1 MFAVNPTEPLLRY
14 IRSVRPD
21 LAIDESMSVN
31 VLADLVCDISGTPSC
46 RGDSV
51 GSDGADGSASHVAPP
66 YAAEPGKP
74 DAGGAST
81 AVTMSWVEMTVRQ
94 TIEAERE
101 KEREFWIEIIAQLL
115 AAEQRKAS
123 AIERR
128 LDDVER
134 RSSLEAQF
142 HDLEIRLDARM
153 LARDEEKRG
162 PCGERGPAGPQG
174 DRGAKGEPGRD
185 AAKIAGW
192 ELDAENYLAHPVMSD
207 GTRGAALDLRPMLQ
221 QFLTDTKL

>member
-1 MFAVNPTEPLLRY
+1 
-14 IRSVRPD
+14 
-21 LAIDESMSVN
+21 MSVN

-46 RGDSV
+46 RADSL
-51 GSDGADGSASHVAPP
+51 GSDGADGSASNVAPP
-66 YAAEPGKP
+66 YTAEPGKP

-101 KEREFWIEIIAQLL
+101 KEREFLIEILAQLL
-115 AAEQRKAS
+115 AAEQRR
-123 AIERR
+123 INDFERR
-128 LDDVER
+128 LNDVER
-134 RSSLEAQF
+134 HSSFEAQF
-142 HDLEIRLDARM
+142 RELEVRLDARQ

-162 PCGERGPAGPQG
+162 PPGRRGERGERGLQG
-174 DRGAKGEPGRD
+174 ERGAKGDPGRD

-192 ELDAENYLAHPVMSD
+192 KVDTENYLAHPVMSD
-207 GTRGAALDLRPMLQ
+207 GTCGAALHLAPMLQ